1 MKVYQAVANAFVKE
15 GATAVFGLMGDGN
28 MSWAAVMSA
37 MPTTAGVR
45 MIDVRDEGAALSMA
59 EGWARATGKVGVCNV
74 THGPGITRM
83 TTSLVAATKARV
95 PVVVYTSRTHFNNE
109 WQNQSLNQDRLV
121 TATGAGYIEVLAP
134 SFAEDAVRQAFHQ
147 ARVQRR
153 PVVLAFP
160 MNVQEM
166 NIESDGDDYQPSSTL
181 FSGQQRIKPADEQ
194 LARAVKIIA
203 ASKKPVVVVGD
214 GAVESGA
221 IEIAGRLAQRIG
233 ALTAT
238 SLVAK
243 GAFSTSGGE
252 FHAGISGM
260 FSTRAVMQLFEEAD
274 CVIAAGASLNP
285 HTIEGGLLYPKA
297 RIVHINTEPVV
308 VMGNDRAADCYVQGD
323 AKVTLQA
330 IDDALSNM
338 SQLSVSKENFRT
350 PVVRK
355 ILLNADRDPAEY
367 DIEPGTVDPREASRV
382 IDEKLPADVG
392 VAIGVGH
399 SFAFPVMIMK
409 KPRVLHEFVNG
420 FGSIGQTLPTAI
432 GMAVAL
438 NKPFALIEG
447 DGGAMQ
453 NIQELDTASRLG
465 LKLLF
470 IVQNDEGLGAEY
482 HKLKASGFD
491 KNLAGVRSPD
501 FGAVARGFGCRGK
514 VVRTLDELAAGID
527 EFMAGDG
534 PMVLD
539 VRISRNVVNITYRRM
554 FYGEDA

>member
-15 GATAVFGLMGDGN
+15 GATTIFGLMGDGN
-28 MSWAAVMSA
+28 MSWAAAMSA
-37 MPTTAGVR
+37 MPGVR
-45 MIDVRDEGAALSMA
+45 MIDVCDEGAALSMA
-59 EGWARATGKVGVCNV
+59 EGWARATGNVGVCNV

-83 TTSLVAATKARV
+83 ATSLVASTKARV
-95 PVVVYTSRTHFNNE
+95 PVVIYTSRTHFNNE

-121 TATGAGYIEVLAP
+121 TATGAGYIEVLSPA
-134 SFAEDAVRQAFHQ
+134 FAEDAVRQAFHQ

-153 PVVLAFP
+153 PVVLAYP
-160 MNVQEM
+160 MNVQDM
-166 NIESDGDDYQPSSTL
+166 NIDSDGDDYLPSSAL
-181 FSGQQRIKPADEQ
+181 FAGQQRIRPADEQ
-194 LARAVKIIA
+194 LAQAVKIIA
-203 ASKKPVVVVGD
+203 ASKKPVVIVGD
-214 GAVESGA
+214 GAVQSGA
-221 IEIAGRLAQRIG
+221 IEIAERLAQRIG

-243 GAFSTSGGE
+243 GEMSGE
-252 FHAGISGM
+252 FHAGISGL
-260 FSTRAVMQLFEEAD
+260 FSTRAVMELFEEAD
-274 CVIAAGASLNP
+274 CVIGVGASLNP

-297 RIVHINTEPVV
+297 RFVHINTEPVLL
-308 VMGNDRAADCYVQGD
+308 MGNDRAADCYVQGD
-323 AKVTLQA
+323 AKVTVQA
-330 IDDALSNM
+330 IDDAI
-338 SQLSVSKENFRT
+338 SQLSVYKENYRT
-350 PVVRK
+350 VAVKK
-355 ILLNADRDPAEY
+355 ILANADRDPAEY
-367 DIEPGTVDPREASRV
+367 EIEAGTVDPREVSRV

-409 KPRVLHEFVNG
+409 KPRALHAFVNG

-438 NKPFALIEG
+438 GKPFALIEG

-453 NIQELDTASRLG
+453 NIQELDTAARLG

-501 FGAVARGFGCRGK
+501 FGAVARGFGCRGQ
-514 VVRTLDELAAGID
+514 VVRTLDELASGID
-527 EFMAGDG
+527 AFMAGDG

-554 FYGEDA
+554 LYGEDA

>member
-1 MKVYQAVANAFVKE
+1 MKVYEAVANAFVKE
-15 GATAVFGLMGDGN
+15 GVTTVFGLMGDGN
-28 MSWAAVMSA
+28 MSWAAAMSA
-37 MPTTAGVR
+37 KPGVR
-45 MIDVRDEGAALSMA
+45 MIDVRDEGAGLSMA

-83 TTSLVAATKARV
+83 TTSLVAAVKARV

-121 TATGAGYIEVLAP
+121 GATGAGYIEVMTPA
-134 SFAEDAVRQAFHQ
+134 FAEDAVRQAFYQ
-147 ARVQRR
+147 ARLHKR
-153 PVVLAFP
+153 PVVLAYP
-160 MNVQEM
+160 MNIQNAEVD
-166 NIESDGDDYQPSSTL
+166 SDGDDYEPSDVL
-181 FSGQQRIKPADEQ
+181 FQGQQRIKPADDRLQ
-194 LARAVKIIA
+194 AAVKIIA
-203 ASKKPVVVVGD
+203 AAKKPVVVVGK
-214 GAVESGA
+214 GAVLSGA
-221 IEIAGRLAQRIG
+221 VALAEKLAQRIG

-238 SLVAK
+238 TLLAK
-243 GAFSTSGGE
+243 GALHGE

-274 CVIAAGASLNP
+274 CVIGVGASLNP
-285 HTIEGGLLYPKA
+285 HTLEGGLLYPKA
-297 RIVHINTEPVV
+297 KIIHINTEPTVL
-308 VMGNDRAADCYVQGD
+308 MGNDRQAHCYVQGD
-323 AKVTLQA
+323 ARVTLQA
-330 IDDALSNM
+330 LNDDLQVFDFKDNY
-338 SQLSVSKENFRT
+338 RT
-350 PVVRK
+350 PATRR
-355 ILLNADRDPAEY
+355 ILLNADRDATEY
-367 DIEPGTVDPREASRV
+367 EIEAGTVDPREVSRV
-382 IDEKLPADVG
+382 IDDKLPADVG

-399 SFAFPVMIMK
+399 SFAFPVMIMQ

-438 NKPFALIEG
+438 DKPFALIEG

-470 IVQNDEGLGAEY
+470 IVQNDQGLGAEY
-482 HKLKASGFD
+482 HKLKATGFD
-491 KNLAGVRSPD
+491 PLLAGVRSPD
-501 FGAVARGFGCRGK
+501 FGAVARGFGCRGR
-514 VVRTLDELAAGID
+514 VVRSLDELAAGID
-527 EFMAGDG
+527 EFLSGEG

>member
-1 MKVYQAVANAFVKE
+1 MKVYQSVANAFVKE
-15 GATAVFGLMGDGN
+15 GATTIFGLMGDGN
-28 MSWAAVMSA
+28 MSWAAAMSA
-37 MPTTAGVR
+37 KPGVR

-83 TTSLVAATKARV
+83 TTSLVASSKARV
-95 PVVVYTSRTHFNNE
+95 PIVVYTSRTHFNNE
-109 WQNQSLNQDRLV
+109 WQNQSLNQERLV
-121 TATGAGYIEVLAP
+121 SATGAGYIEVLSPA
-134 SFAEDAVRQAFHQ
+134 FAEDAVRQAFHQ
-147 ARVQRR
+147 ARTQRR
-153 PVVLAFP
+153 PVVLAYP
-160 MNVQEM
+160 MNVQDA
-166 NIESDGDDYQPSSTL
+166 NIDSDGDDYQPSSTL
-181 FSGQQRIKPADEQ
+181 FTGQQRIKPADEQ
-194 LARAVKIIA
+194 LAQAVKIIA

-214 GAVESGA
+214 GAVRSGA
-221 IEIAGRLAQRIG
+221 IDASQRLAQRIG

-243 GAFSTSGGE
+243 GALSDE

-260 FSTRAVMQLFEEAD
+260 FSTRAVMALFEEAD
-274 CVIAAGASLNP
+274 CVIAVGASLNP

-297 RIVHINTEPVV
+297 RVVHINSEPVV
-308 VMGNDRAADCYVQGD
+308 VMGNDRVADCYVQGD
-323 AKVTLQA
+323 ALVTVQA
-330 IDDALSNM
+330 IDEALS
-338 SQLSVSKENFRT
+338 QGVVYKDNFRT
-350 PVVRK
+350 PAIKK

-367 DIEPGTVDPREASRV
+367 EIEAGTVDPREASRI
-382 IDEKLPADVG
+382 IDEQLPSDVG

-409 KPRVLHEFVNG
+409 KPRVSHAFVNG

-432 GMAVAL
+432 GMAVAQGAG
-438 NKPFALIEG
+438 KPFALIEG

-453 NIQELDTASRLG
+453 NIQELDTASRLR

-470 IVQNDEGLGAEY
+470 IILNDEGLGAEY

-491 KNLAGVRSPD
+491 ANLAGVRSPD
-501 FGAVARGFGCRGK
+501 FGAVARGFGCRGR
-514 VVRTLDELAAGID
+514 VVRTLEELSAGLA
-527 EFMAGDG
+527 EFLQGDG

>member
-15 GATAVFGLMGDGN
+15 GATTIFGLMGDGN
-28 MSWAAVMSA
+28 MSWAAAMSA
-37 MPTTAGVR
+37 IPGVR
-45 MIDVRDEGAALSMA
+45 MIDVRDEGAGLSMA
-59 EGWARATGKVGVCNV
+59 EGWARVTGKVGVCNV

-83 TTSLVAATKARV
+83 ATSLVASTKTRV
-95 PVVVYTSRTHFNNE
+95 PVVIYTSRTHFNNE

-121 TATGAGYIEVLAP
+121 TATGAGYIEVLSP
-134 SFAEDAVRQAFHQ
+134 TFAEDAVRQAFHQ

-153 PVVLAFP
+153 PVVLAYP
-160 MNVQEM
+160 MNVQDM
-166 NIESDGDDYQPSSTL
+166 NIDSDGDDYLPSSAL
-181 FSGQQRIKPADEQ
+181 FAGQQRIRPADEQ
-194 LARAVKIIA
+194 LAHAVKIIA
-203 ASKKPVVVVGD
+203 ASKKPVVIVGEGAVQS
-214 GAVESGA
+214 GAVE
-221 IEIAGRLAQRIG
+221 IAERLAQRIG
-233 ALTAT
+233 ALTAS

-243 GAFSTSGGE
+243 GEMSGE
-252 FHAGISGM
+252 FHAGISGL
-260 FSTRAVMQLFEEAD
+260 FSTRAVMELFEEAD
-274 CVIAAGASLNP
+274 CVIGVGASLNP

-297 RIVHINTEPVV
+297 RFVHINTEPVLL
-308 VMGNDRAADCYVQGD
+308 MGNDRAADCYVQGD
-323 AKVTLQA
+323 AQVTLRA
-330 IDDALSNM
+330 IDDALS
-338 SQLSVSKENFRT
+338 QLLVYKENYRS
-350 PVVRK
+350 VAVKK
-355 ILLNADRDPAEY
+355 ILANADRDPAEY
-367 DIEPGTVDPREASRV
+367 EIEAGTVDPREVSRV

-409 KPRVLHEFVNG
+409 KPRALHAFVNG

-438 NKPFALIEG
+438 GKPFALIEG

-453 NIQELDTASRLG
+453 NIQELDTAARLG

-501 FGAVARGFGCRGK
+501 FGAVARGFGCCGQ
-514 VVRTLDELAAGID
+514 VVRTLDELASGID
-527 EFMAGDG
+527 AFMAGDG

-554 FYGEDA
+554 LYGEDA

>member
-15 GATAVFGLMGDGN
+15 GATTVFGLMGDGN
-28 MSWAAVMSA
+28 MSWAAAMSKHA
-37 MPTTAGVR
+37 NVR
-45 MIDVRDEGAALSMA
+45 MIDVRDEGAGLSMA
-59 EGWARATGKVGVCNV
+59 EGWARATGQVGVCNV

-109 WQNQSLNQDRLV
+109 WQNQSLNQERLV
-121 TATGAGYIEVLAP
+121 SATGAGYIEVLTP
-134 SFAEDAVRQAFHQ
+134 SFAEDAVRQAFYQ
-147 ARVQRR
+147 ARVQKR
-153 PVVLAFP
+153 PLVLCYP
-160 MNVQEM
+160 MNVQDM
-166 NIESDGDDYQPSSTL
+166 TIDSDGDDYQPSSAL
-181 FSGQQRIKPADEQ
+181 FMGQQRIKPADDR
-194 LARAVKIIA
+194 LSAAVKIIS
-203 ASKKPVVVVGD
+203 ASKKPVVLLGD
-214 GAVESGA
+214 GAIQSGA
-221 IEIAGRLAQRIG
+221 VEVAERLAQRIG

-243 GAFSTSGGE
+243 STAGTLGAGE
-252 FHAGISGM
+252 FHAGIAGL

-274 CVIAAGASLNP
+274 CVIAIGASLNP
-285 HTIEGGLLYPKA
+285 HTIEGGLLFPHA
-297 RIVHINTEPVV
+297 RIVHIDSEQTVL
-308 VMGNDRAADCYVQGD
+308 MGNDRLADCYVQGD
-323 AKVTLQA
+323 AEVTVRA
-330 IDDALSNM
+330 IDDALS
-338 SQLSVSKENFRT
+338 QLFVFKENFRT
-350 PVVRK
+350 SATRK
-355 ILLNADRDPAEY
+355 ALLDADRDAAEFE
-367 DIEPGTVDPREASRV
+367 IEAGTVDPREASRV
-382 IDEKLPADVG
+382 IDERLPSEVG

-409 KPRVLHEFVNG
+409 KPRVLHAFVNG
-420 FGSIGQTLPTAI
+420 FGCIGQTLPTAI

-438 NKPFALIEG
+438 GKPFALIEG

-470 IVQNDEGLGAEY
+470 IVLNDEGLGAEY
-482 HKLKASGFD
+482 HKLKVSGFD
-491 KNLAGVRSPD
+491 ASLASIRSPD

-514 VVRTLDELAAGID
+514 VARTLDEVGAGID
-527 EFMAGDG
+527 EFLAGDG

>member
-15 GATAVFGLMGDGN
+15 GATTIFGLMGDGN
-28 MSWAAVMSA
+28 MSWAATLSA
-37 MPTTAGVR
+37 MPGVR
-45 MIDVRDEGAALSMA
+45 MIDVRDEGAGLSMA
-59 EGWARATGKVGVCNV
+59 EGWARVTGKVGVCNV

-83 TTSLVAATKARV
+83 ATSLVAAAKSRV

-109 WQNQSLNQDRLV
+109 WQNQSLNQERLV
-121 TATGAGYIEVLAP
+121 TATGAGYIEVLSPA
-134 SFAEDAVRQAFHQ
+134 FAEDAVRQAFHQ

-153 PVVLAFP
+153 PVVLAYP

-166 NIESDGDDYQPSSTL
+166 NIDSDGDDYQPSSVL
-181 FSGQQRIKPADEQ
+181 FAGQQRIRPAEEQ
-194 LARAVKIIA
+194 LAQAVKIIA
-203 ASKKPVVVVGD
+203 ASKNPVIIIGEGAVQS
-214 GAVESGA
+214 GAVE
-221 IEIAGRLAQRIG
+221 IAERLAQRVG

-243 GAFSTSGGE
+243 GEMRGD

-260 FSTRAVMQLFEEAD
+260 FSTRAVMALFEEAD
-274 CVIAAGASLNP
+274 CVIGVGASLNP

-297 RIVHINTEPVV
+297 RFIHINTEPVLL
-308 VMGNDRAADCYVQGD
+308 MGNDRAADCYVQGD

-330 IDDALSNM
+330 IDDALS
-338 SQLSVSKENFRT
+338 QLSVFKENYRT
-350 PVVRK
+350 ASVRK
-355 ILLNADRDPAEY
+355 ILANADRDPAEY
-367 DIEPGTVDPREASRV
+367 EIEAGTVDPREVSRV

-409 KPRVLHEFVNG
+409 QPRVLHEFVNG

-438 NKPFALIEG
+438 DKPFALIEG

-482 HKLKASGFD
+482 HKLKALGFD

-501 FGAVARGFGCRGK
+501 FGAVARGFGCRGQ
-514 VVRTLDELAAGID
+514 VVRTLDELAAGI
-527 EFMAGDG
+527 ETFMAGEG

-539 VRISRNVVNITYRRM
+539 ARISRNVVNITYRRM
-554 FYGEDA
+554 LYGEDA

>member
-15 GATAVFGLMGDGN
+15 GVTTIFGLMGDGN
-28 MSWAAVMSA
+28 MSWAAVM
-37 MPTTAGVR
+37 TAKPGVR

-95 PVVVYTSRTHFNNE
+95 PVVIYTSRTHFNNE

-121 TATGAGYIEVLAP
+121 TATGAGYIEVLSPA
-134 SFAEDAVRQAFHQ
+134 FAEDAVRQAFFQ

-153 PVVLAFP
+153 PVVLAYP

-166 NIESDGDDYQPSSTL
+166 NIDSDGDDYQPSSTL
-181 FSGQQRIKPADEQ
+181 FAGQQRIRPAEDQ
-194 LARAVKIIA
+194 LAQAIQIIA
-203 ASKKPVVVVGD
+203 ASKKPVVIVGD
-214 GAVESGA
+214 GAIESGA
-221 IEIAGRLAQRIG
+221 VEASGRLAQRIG

-243 GAFSTSGGE
+243 GVLDGE
-252 FHAGISGM
+252 FHAGISGL
-260 FSTRAVMQLFEEAD
+260 FSTRAVMGLFEEAD
-274 CVIAAGASLNP
+274 CVIAVGASLNP

-297 RIVHINTEPVV
+297 RIVHINSEPVV
-308 VMGNDRAADCYVQGD
+308 LMGNDRVADCYVQGD
-323 AKVTLQA
+323 AKVTVEA
-330 IDDALSNM
+330 IEAELS
-338 SQLSVSKENFRT
+338 QIYVSKENFRT
-350 PVVRK
+350 PAVKK
-355 ILLNADRDPAEY
+355 ILRNAGRDAAEY
-367 DIEPGTVDPREASRV
+367 EIEAGTVDPREASRV
-382 IDEKLPADVG
+382 IDEKLPHDVG
-392 VAIGVGH
+392 IAIGVGH

-409 KPRVLHEFVNG
+409 KQRVLHEFVNG

-438 NKPFALIEG
+438 DKPFALIEG

-491 KNLAGVRSPD
+491 PNLAGVRSPD
-501 FGAVARGFGCRGK
+501 FSAVARGFGCDGR
-514 VVRTLDELAAGID
+514 VVRTLEELASGID
-527 EFMAGDG
+527 EFLAGEG

>member
-1 MKVYQAVANAFVKE
+1 MKIYQAVANAFVKE
-15 GATAVFGLMGDGN
+15 GATTIFGLMGDGN
-28 MSWAAVMSA
+28 MSWAAAMSA
-37 MPTTAGVR
+37 KPGVR

-95 PVVVYTSRTHFNNE
+95 PVVIYTSRSHFNNE

-121 TATGAGYIEVLAP
+121 SATGAGYIEVLTP

-166 NIESDGDDYQPSSTL
+166 NIDSDGDDYQTSSTL
-181 FSGQQRIKPADEQ
+181 FSGQQRIRPADEQ
-194 LARAVKIIA
+194 LAQAVKIIA
-203 ASKKPVVVVGD
+203 ASKKPVVIVGD
-214 GAVESGA
+214 GAIESGA
-221 IEIAGRLAQRIG
+221 IEVAERLAQRIG

-243 GAFSTSGGE
+243 GAISGE

-260 FSTRAVMQLFEEAD
+260 FSTRTVMALFEDAD
-274 CVIAAGASLNP
+274 CVIAVGASLNP

-297 RIVHINTEPVV
+297 RVVHIDTEPVV
-308 VMGNDRAADCYVQGD
+308 LMGNDRLADCYVQGD
-323 AKVTLQA
+323 AKVTVQA
-330 IDDALSNM
+330 IDDALSKLP
-338 SQLSVSKENFRT
+338 QLFVSKENFRASA
-350 PVVRK
+350 VK
-355 ILLNADRDPAEY
+355 KALLNADRDAAEY
-367 DIEPGTVDPREASRV
+367 DIEAGTVDPREASRV

-447 DGGAMQ
+447 DGGAIQ

-491 KNLAGVRSPD
+491 ANLAGVRSPD

-514 VVRTLDELAAGID
+514 VVRTLDELSAGID
-527 EFMAGDG
+527 EFLTGDG

-539 VRISRNVVNITYRRM
+539 VRISRYVVNITYRRM

>member
-15 GATAVFGLMGDGN
+15 GATTIFGLMGDGN
-28 MSWAAVMSA
+28 MSWAAAMSA
-37 MPTTAGVR
+37 LPGVR
-45 MIDVRDEGAALSMA
+45 MIDVRDEGAGLSMA
-59 EGWARATGKVGVCNV
+59 EGWARVTGKVGVCNV

-83 TTSLVAATKARV
+83 ATSLVASTKARV
-95 PVVVYTSRTHFNNE
+95 PVVIYTSRTHFNNE
-109 WQNQSLNQDRLV
+109 WQNQWLNQDRLV
-121 TATGAGYIEVLAP
+121 TATGAGYIEVLSPA
-134 SFAEDAVRQAFHQ
+134 FAEDAVRQAFHQ

-153 PVVLAFP
+153 PVVLAYP
-160 MNVQEM
+160 MNVQDM
-166 NIESDGDDYQPSSTL
+166 NIDSDGDDYLPSSAL
-181 FSGQQRIKPADEQ
+181 FAGQQRIRPAEEQ
-194 LARAVKIIA
+194 LAQAVKIIA
-203 ASKKPVVVVGD
+203 ASKKPVVIVGE
-214 GAVESGA
+214 GAVQSGA
-221 IEIAGRLAQRIG
+221 IEIAERLAQRIG

-243 GAFSTSGGE
+243 GEMSGE
-252 FHAGISGM
+252 FHAGISGL
-260 FSTRAVMQLFEEAD
+260 FSTRAVMELFEEAD
-274 CVIAAGASLNP
+274 CVIGVGASLNP

-297 RIVHINTEPVV
+297 RFVHINTEPVLL
-308 VMGNDRAADCYVQGD
+308 MGNDRAADCYVQGD
-323 AKVTLQA
+323 AQVTLQA
-330 IDDALSNM
+330 IDDALLKK
-338 SQLSVSKENFRT
+338 SQLSVFKENYRT
-350 PVVRK
+350 VAVKK
-355 ILLNADRDPAEY
+355 ILANADRDPAEY
-367 DIEPGTVDPREASRV
+367 EIEAGTVDPREVSRV

-409 KPRVLHEFVNG
+409 KPRALHAFVNG

-453 NIQELDTASRLG
+453 NIQELDTAARLG

-501 FGAVARGFGCRGK
+501 FGAVARGFGCRGE
-514 VVRTLDELAAGID
+514 VVHTLDELAAGID
-527 EFMAGDG
+527 EFMAGEG

-554 FYGEDA
+554 LYGEDA

>member
-15 GATAVFGLMGDGN
+15 GATTIFGLMGDGN
-28 MSWAAVMSA
+28 MSWAAAMSA
-37 MPTTAGVR
+37 KSGVR

-121 TATGAGYIEVLAP
+121 SATGAGYIEVLTP

-166 NIESDGDDYQPSSTL
+166 NIDSDGDDYQPSSTL
-181 FSGQQRIKPADEQ
+181 FMGQQRIRPADEQ
-194 LARAVKIIA
+194 LAQAVKIIA
-203 ASKKPVVVVGD
+203 ASKKPVVIIGD
-214 GAVESGA
+214 GAIESGA
-221 IEIAGRLAQRIG
+221 VEIAERLAQRIG

-243 GAFSTSGGE
+243 GAISGE

-260 FSTRAVMQLFEEAD
+260 FSTRTVMALFEEAD
-274 CVIAAGASLNP
+274 CVIAVGASLNP

-308 VMGNDRAADCYVQGD
+308 LMGNDRLADCYVQGD
-323 AKVTLQA
+323 AKVTAQA
-330 IDDALSNM
+330 IDDALS
-338 SQLSVSKENFRT
+338 QLFVLKENFRT
-350 PVVRK
+350 SAVK
-355 ILLNADRDPAEY
+355 KALLNADRDSAEY
-367 DIEPGTVDPREASRV
+367 EIEAGTVDPREASRV
-382 IDEKLPADVG
+382 IDDRLPAEVG

-491 KNLAGVRSPD
+491 ANLAGVRSPD

-514 VVRTLDELAAGID
+514 VIRTLDELAAGID

>member
-1 MKVYQAVANAFVKE
+1 MV
-15 GATAVFGLMGDGN
+15 
-28 MSWAAVMSA
+28 S
-37 MPTTAGVR
+37 
-45 MIDVRDEGAALSMA
+45 
-59 EGWARATGKVGVCNV
+59 
-74 THGPGITRM
+74 
-83 TTSLVAATKARV
+83 
-95 PVVVYTSRTHFNNE
+95 
-109 WQNQSLNQDRLV
+109 
-121 TATGAGYIEVLAP
+121 ATGAGYIEVLTP

-166 NIESDGDDYQPSSTL
+166 NIDSDGDDYQTSSTL
-181 FSGQQRIKPADEQ
+181 FSGQQRIRPADEQ
-194 LARAVKIIA
+194 LAQAVKIIA
-203 ASKKPVVVVGD
+203 ASKKPVVIVGD
-214 GAVESGA
+214 GAIESGA
-221 IEIAGRLAQRIG
+221 IEVAERLAQRIG

-243 GAFSTSGGE
+243 STMGVLGGGE
-252 FHAGISGM
+252 FHAGISGL
-260 FSTRAVMQLFEEAD
+260 FSTRTVMALFEDAD
-274 CVIAAGASLNP
+274 CVIAVGASLNP

-308 VMGNDRAADCYVQGD
+308 LMGNDRRADCYVQGD
-323 AKVTLQA
+323 AKVTVQA
-330 IDDALSNM
+330 IDDALSKLP
-338 SQLSVSKENFRT
+338 QLFVSKENFRT
-350 PVVRK
+350 SAVKRA
-355 ILLNADRDPAEY
+355 LLNADRDSAEY
-367 DIEPGTVDPREASRV
+367 EIEAGTVDPREASRV
-382 IDEKLPADVG
+382 IDEKLPAEVG

-491 KNLAGVRSPD
+491 ANLAGVRSPD

-527 EFMAGDG
+527 EFLADGVRGG

>member
-15 GATAVFGLMGDGN
+15 GATTVFGLMGDGN
-28 MSWAAVMSA
+28 MSWAAAMSK
-37 MPTTAGVR
+37 MPGVR
-45 MIDVRDEGAALSMA
+45 MIDVRDEGAGLSMA

-121 TATGAGYIEVLAP
+121 GATGAGYIEVLTP
-134 SFAEDAVRQAFHQ
+134 SFAEDAVRQAFYQ
-147 ARVQRR
+147 AKVQKR
-153 PVVLAFP
+153 PVVLAYP
-160 MNVQEM
+160 MNVQDM
-166 NIESDGDDYQPSSTL
+166 NIDSDGDDYQPSSTL

-214 GAVESGA
+214 GAIQSGA
-221 IEIAGRLAQRIG
+221 VEAAERLAQRIG

-243 GAFSTSGGE
+243 GAISGE

-260 FSTRAVMQLFEEAD
+260 FSTRAVMELFEDAD
-274 CVIAAGASLNP
+274 CVIAIGASLNP

-297 RIVHINTEPVV
+297 RIVHIDTEPTVL
-308 VMGNDRAADCYVQGD
+308 MGNDRLADCYVQGD
-323 AKVTLQA
+323 ARVTLQA
-330 IDDALSNM
+330 IEDALL
-338 SQLSVSKENFRT
+338 QLFDSKENFRT
-350 PVVRK
+350 AVVRK
-355 ILLNADRDPAEY
+355 LLLNADRDAAEY
-367 DIEPGTVDPREASRV
+367 EIEAGTVDPREASRI
-382 IDEKLPADVG
+382 IDERLPSDVG

-420 FGSIGQTLPTAI
+420 FGCIGQTLPTAI

-438 NKPFALIEG
+438 GKPFALIEG

-470 IVQNDEGLGAEY
+470 IVLNDEGLGAEY

-491 KNLAGVRSPD
+491 AQLAGVRSPD
-501 FGAVARGFGCRGK
+501 FGAVARGFGCRGR
-514 VVRTLDELAAGID
+514 VARTLDEVAASID
-527 EFMAGDG
+527 EFLAGDG

>member
-15 GATAVFGLMGDGN
+15 GATTIFGLMGDGN
-28 MSWAAVMSA
+28 MSWAAAMSA
-37 MPTTAGVR
+37 MPGVR
-45 MIDVRDEGAALSMA
+45 MIDVCDEGAALSMA
-59 EGWARATGKVGVCNV
+59 EGWARATGNVGVCNV

-83 TTSLVAATKARV
+83 ATSLVASTKARV
-95 PVVVYTSRTHFNNE
+95 PVVIYTSRTHFNNE

-121 TATGAGYIEVLAP
+121 TATGAGYIEVLSP
-134 SFAEDAVRQAFHQ
+134 TFAEDAVRQAFHQ

-153 PVVLAFP
+153 PVVLAYP
-160 MNVQEM
+160 MNVQDM
-166 NIESDGDDYQPSSTL
+166 NIDSDGDDYLPSSAL
-181 FSGQQRIKPADEQ
+181 FAGQQRIRPADEQ
-194 LARAVKIIA
+194 LAQAVKIIA
-203 ASKKPVVVVGD
+203 ASKKPVVIVGD
-214 GAVESGA
+214 GAVQSGA
-221 IEIAGRLAQRIG
+221 IEIAERLAQRIG

-243 GAFSTSGGE
+243 GEMSGE
-252 FHAGISGM
+252 FHAGISGL
-260 FSTRAVMQLFEEAD
+260 FSTRAVMELFEEAD
-274 CVIAAGASLNP
+274 CVIGVGASLNP

-297 RIVHINTEPVV
+297 RFVHINTEPVLL
-308 VMGNDRAADCYVQGD
+308 MGNDRAADCYVQGD
-323 AKVTLQA
+323 AKVTVQA
-330 IDDALSNM
+330 IDDAI
-338 SQLSVSKENFRT
+338 SQLSVYKENYRT
-350 PVVRK
+350 VAVKK
-355 ILLNADRDPAEY
+355 ILANADRDPAEY
-367 DIEPGTVDPREASRV
+367 EIEAGTVDPREVSRV

-409 KPRVLHEFVNG
+409 KPRALHAFVNG

-438 NKPFALIEG
+438 GKPFALIEG

-453 NIQELDTASRLG
+453 NIQELDTAARLG

-501 FGAVARGFGCRGK
+501 FGAVARGFGCCGQ
-514 VVRTLDELAAGID
+514 VVRTLDELASGID
-527 EFMAGDG
+527 AFMAGDG

-554 FYGEDA
+554 LYGEDA

>member
-15 GATAVFGLMGDGN
+15 GATTIFGLMGDGN
-28 MSWAAVMSA
+28 MSWAAALSKIS
-37 MPTTAGVR
+37 GVR
-45 MIDVRDEGAALSMA
+45 MIDVRDEGAGLSMA

-95 PVVVYTSRTHFNNE
+95 PVVIYTSRTHFNNE
-109 WQNQSLNQDRLV
+109 WANQSLNQDRLV
-121 TATGAGYIEVLAP
+121 SATGAGYIEVLTP
-134 SFAEDAVRQAFHQ
+134 SFAEDAVRQAFYQ

-153 PVVLAFP
+153 PVVLCYP
-160 MNVQEM
+160 MNVQDM
-166 NIESDGDDYQPSSTL
+166 NIDSDGDDYQPSTTL
-181 FSGQQRIKPADEQ
+181 FSGQQRIKPADDQ
-194 LARAVKIIA
+194 LAQAVSIIA

-214 GAVESGA
+214 GAIQSGA
-221 IEIAGRLAQRIG
+221 IEATEHLAQRLG

-243 GAFSTSGGE
+243 GAISGE
-252 FHAGISGM
+252 FHAGICGM
-260 FSTRAVMQLFEEAD
+260 FSTRAVMELFGEAD
-274 CVIAAGASLNP
+274 CVIAVGASLNP
-285 HTIEGGLLYPKA
+285 HTLEGGLLFPKA
-297 RIVHINTEPVV
+297 RIVHINTEQTVL
-308 VMGNDRAADCYVQGD
+308 MGNDQRAACYVQGD
-323 AKVTLQA
+323 ALASVQA
-330 IDDALSNM
+330 IDDALS
-338 SQLSVSKENFRT
+338 QVFVLKENFRT
-350 PVVRK
+350 PAVRK
-355 ILLNADRDPAEY
+355 ILLSADRDAAEY
-367 DIEPGTVDPREASRV
+367 EIEAGTVDPREASRI
-382 IDEKLPADVG
+382 IDERLPSTVG

-409 KPRVLHEFVNG
+409 KPRVLHAFVNG
-420 FGSIGQTLPTAI
+420 FGCIGQTLPTAI

-438 NKPFALIEG
+438 GQPLALIEG

-470 IVQNDEGLGAEY
+470 IILNDEGLGAEY
-482 HKLKASGFD
+482 HKLKASGFEA
-491 KNLAGVRSPD
+491 KLASVRSPD

-514 VVRTLDELAAGID
+514 VVRTLDELGAGID
-527 EFMAGDG
+527 AFLAGEG

-554 FYGEDA
+554 LYGEDA

>member
-1 MKVYQAVANAFVKE
+1 MKLYQAVANAFVKE
-15 GATAVFGLMGDGN
+15 GATTVFGLMGDGN
-28 MSWAAVMSA
+28 MSWAAAMSA
-37 MPTTAGVR
+37 KPGVR

-59 EGWARATGKVGVCNV
+59 DGWARATGQVGVCNV

-83 TTSLVAATKARV
+83 TTSLVAAVKARV
-95 PVVVYTSRTHFNNE
+95 PIVVYTSRTHFNNE

-121 TATGAGYIEVLAP
+121 TATGAGYIEVLTPA
-134 SFAEDAVRQAFHQ
+134 FAEDAVRQAFYQ
-147 ARVQRR
+147 ARLHQR
-153 PVVLAFP
+153 PVVLAYP
-160 MNVQEM
+160 MNIQNAE
-166 NIESDGDDYQPSSTL
+166 IDSDGDDYEPSSVL
-181 FSGQQRIKPADEQ
+181 FQGQQRIKPADDRLQ
-194 LARAVKIIA
+194 AAVKIIA
-203 ASKKPVVVVGD
+203 AAKKPVVVVGKGALLS
-214 GAVESGA
+214 GAVQ
-221 IEIAGRLAQRIG
+221 IAEKLAQRIG

-243 GAFSTSGGE
+243 GAFDNVGGE

-274 CVIAAGASLNP
+274 CVIGVGASLNP
-285 HTIEGGLLYPKA
+285 HTIEGGVLYPNAK
-297 RIVHINTEPVV
+297 IIHINTEPTVL
-308 VMGNDRAADCYVQGD
+308 MGNDRQAHCYVQGD
-323 AKVTLQA
+323 ARATLEALDQA
-330 IDDALSNM
+330 LQVFDF
-338 SQLSVSKENFRT
+338 KENFRT
-350 PVVRK
+350 AATRK
-355 ILLNADRDPAEY
+355 ILLNADRDAAEY
-367 DIEPGTVDPREASRV
+367 EIEPGTVDPREVSRV

-399 SFAFPVMIMK
+399 AFAFPVMIMN

-438 NKPFALIEG
+438 GKPLALIEG

-470 IVQNDEGLGAEY
+470 IIQNDEGLGAEY
-482 HKLKASGFD
+482 HKLKATGFD
-491 KNLAGVRSPD
+491 PLLAGVRSPD
-501 FGAVARGFGCRGK
+501 FGAVARGFGCRGR

-527 EFMAGDG
+527 EFLNADEHGG